1 MSVKQT
7 YLSLSVLLS
16 SESSGQGALIS
27 LSRDSDFWQ
36 KKKQTKQMIHAD
48 IRFPWSYLVRIG
60 WYPVQKKKL

>member
-36 KKKQTKQMIHAD
+36 KKNKTND
-48 IRFPWSYLVRIG
+48 SRR
-60 WYPVQKKKL
+60 YPLSVILFGAHRLISGAEEKL